1 MNWIFNTIFININT
15 FYINNYTFYWYTLI
29 NLIINFIQSWDDIYK
44 RDNKNFEDFGD
55 IGDSWFGEESVV
67 KMVDWVIVK

>member
-1 MNWIFNTIFININT
+1 LEFFIYIYIYNNI
-15 FYINNYTFYWYTLI
+15 LI
-29 NLIINFIQSWDDIYK
+29 SSWDDIYK

-67 KMVDWVIVK
+67 KMVDWVNIFYRFVH

>member
-1 MNWIFNTIFININT
+1 MEFFIYIYIYNNI
-15 FYINNYTFYWYTLI
+15 LI
-29 NLIINFIQSWDDIYK
+29 SSWDDIYK

-67 KMVDWVIVK
+67 KMVDWVNIFYRFVH